1 MAAMIEAERGVEAQL
16 SDLVRGRRA
25 ELRLSLRGFAALCV
39 DPVTGD
45 DGLVKHS
52 WVDRLEKRAA
62 VTPPQLPELRAL
74 AAGLKLALPVVQEAA
89 AAQFMGI
96 TPHYANSGEA
106 RALVTYAEGMSEAER
121 RQLLAIVEAY
131 DRSRTAR

>member
-1 MAAMIEAERGVEAQL
+1 MAEVEQEAKAQL
-16 SDLVRGRRA
+16 ADLVRSRRM
-25 ELRLSLRGFAALCV
+25 ELRLSLRGFAAACV
-39 DPVTGD
+39 DPVAGEG
-45 DGLVKHS
+45 GLIGHG
-52 WVDRLEKRAA
+52 WVDRLEKGMS

-74 AAGLKLALPVVQEAA
+74 AAGLNLALPVVQEAA

-131 DRSRTAR
+131 DRSRTTR